1 MRRFLQRSA
10 ANGALTRCATK
21 SPQAYSCGTSRK
33 ARKRNTVRLDDGGT
47 AVEKLSII
55 RDKSLRGRNDRNEE
69 SSPGFFNFRVNNGAI
84 EGNIEEIWAGSTVF
98 AVD

>member
-33 ARKRNTVRLDDGGT
+33 RNTVRLDDGGT
-47 AVEKLSII
+47 AVEKLCII
-55 RDKSLRGRNDRNEE
+55 RDKSLPR
-69 SSPGFFNFRVNNGAI
+69 
-84 EGNIEEIWAGSTVF
+84 
-98 AVD
+98 AVEMIVTRSQVQISLILG